1 MVPEAHA
8 ADVELLSRVAARH
21 PVAVRSLLDA
31 TGPIVYGFVY
41 ARVGGDEEMAAD
53 LVQETYLEAVRSA
66 PSFRGDAALTTWLC
80 AIARRRLARHYEAE
94 RRRAVVDAGLV
105 PVAAGAEGEAVE
117 QRDEIV
123 RALGRLPAG
132 QRQVLVAKY
141 LDDQSVEQ
149 IAADTDRTRTQVQS
163 LLQRGRDG
171 LRRQLG
177 ADDD

>member
-1 MVPEAHA
+1 MVPEAHTADA
-8 ADVELLSRVAARH
+8 ALLSQVEARH
-21 PVAVRSLLDA
+21 PAAVRSFLDV
-31 TGPIVYGFVY
+31 TGPVVYGFVY
-41 ARVGGDEEMAAD
+41 ARVGGDEETAAD

-66 PSFRGDAALTTWLC
+66 ASFRGDAALTTWLC

-105 PVAAGAEGEAVE
+105 PVAVGADADQLE
-117 QRDEIV
+117 RHDEIV
-123 RALGRLPAG
+123 RALGRLPAS

-149 IAADTDRTRTQVQS
+149 IAADTGRTRAQVQS

-177 ADDD
+177 AGDG